1 MSEKI
6 VLIDGHSIINRAFY
20 GVPDLTNKDGLHTN
34 GIFGFVNILF
44 KILISGLY
52 LFNMSLI
59 YVCFLYWLNSGV
71 LHIYNILFML
81 TGYILIAVKRR
92 KW

>member
-1 MSEKI
+1 MSSYVQFISLLSSFVYGIMIYYLNRLNVKI
-6 VLIDGHSIINRAFY
+6 ISD
-20 GVPDLTNKDGLHTN
+20 K
-34 GIFGFVNILF
+34 NILF

-92 KW
+92 K

>member
-1 MSEKI
+1 MSSYVQFISLLSSFVYGIIIYYLNRFNVKI
-6 VLIDGHSIINRAFY
+6 ISD
-20 GVPDLTNKDGLHTN
+20 K
-34 GIFGFVNILF
+34 NILF

-71 LHIYNILFML
+71 LHIYNIFFML

-92 KW
+92 K

>member
-1 MSEKI
+1 MSSYVQFISLLSSFVYGIIIYYLNRFNVKI
-6 VLIDGHSIINRAFY
+6 ISD
-20 GVPDLTNKDGLHTN
+20 K
-34 GIFGFVNILF
+34 NILF

-81 TGYILIAVKRR
+81 TGYTLIAVKRR
-92 KW
+92 K

>member
-1 MSEKI
+1 MSSYVQFISLLSSFVYGIIIYYLNRFNVKI
-6 VLIDGHSIINRAFY
+6 ISD
-20 GVPDLTNKDGLHTN
+20 K
-34 GIFGFVNILF
+34 NILF

-92 KW
+92 K

>member
-1 MSEKI
+1 MSSYVQFISLLSSFVYGIMIYYLNRLNVKI
-6 VLIDGHSIINRAFY
+6 ISD
-20 GVPDLTNKDGLHTN
+20 K
-34 GIFGFVNILF
+34 NILF

>member
-1 MSEKI
+1 MSSYVQFISLLSSFVYGIIIYYLNRFNVKI
-6 VLIDGHSIINRAFY
+6 ISD
-20 GVPDLTNKDGLHTN
+20 K
-34 GIFGFVNILF
+34 NILF